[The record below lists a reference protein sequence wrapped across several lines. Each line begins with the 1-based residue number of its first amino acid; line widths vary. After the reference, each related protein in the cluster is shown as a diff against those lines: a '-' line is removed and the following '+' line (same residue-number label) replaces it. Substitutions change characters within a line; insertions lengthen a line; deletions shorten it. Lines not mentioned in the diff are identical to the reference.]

1 MIGVSRLGEGLVHAL
16 VHTWIVPENAR
27 IGMRYAWRDPQLDD
41 GVLRGDFWLAP
52 GKAGALDHINPTLA
66 EHCTVV
72 SGTAEFRL
80 GDRRWRA
87 VAGGQAVLPAGV
99 PHNFR
104 NAGSDELQVFV
115 EGHPVEGH
123 PRSEYREFL
132 DAVFDHGG
140 PTTARGLPLNPL
152 RLAVIQAR
160 YPDAIYLCSV
170 PRRLQRGLT
179 KLLAPLGR
187 MLGYRP

>member
-1 MIGVSRLGEGLVHAL
+1 
-16 VHTWIVPENAR
+16 
-27 IGMRYAWRDPQLDD
+27 MRYAWRDPQLDD

-52 GKAGALDHINPTLA
+52 GKPGPPDHINPLFA

-80 GDRRWRA
+80 ADRRWRA
-87 VAGGQAVLPAGV
+87 TAGEKAILPAGV
-99 PHNFR
+99 VHNFR
-104 NAGSDELQVFV
+104 NAGPDELHVYV
-115 EGHPVEGH
+115 EGHPVDGY
-123 PRSEYREFL
+123 SGAQYRDFL

-140 PTTARGLPLNPL
+140 PTTSRGLPLNPL
-152 RLAVIQAR
+152 RMAVIQAG
-160 YPDAIYLCSV
+160 YPDAIYLAGV
-170 PRRLQRGLT
+170 PKSAQRAAT

>member
-1 MIGVSRLGEGLVHAL
+1 M
-16 VHTWIVPENAR
+16 HTWVVPENAR
-27 IGMRYAWRDPQLDD
+27 IGMRYAWSDPQSDD

-52 GKAGALDHINPTLA
+52 GKAGALDHVNPLFA

-87 VAGGQAVLPAGV
+87 VAGEQAVLPPGV
-99 PHNFR
+99 LHNFR
-104 NAGSDELQVFV
+104 NAGSDELHVYV
-115 EGHPVEGH
+115 EAHPGGD
-123 PRSEYREFL
+123 YREFL
-132 DAVFDHGG
+132 DAVFERGG
-140 PTTARGLPLNPL
+140 PTTSRGLPMNPL
-152 RLAVIQAR
+152 RMAVIQAR
-160 YPDAIYLCSV
+160 YPDAIYLSSI
-170 PRRLQRGLT
+170 PRSLQRAAT

>member
-1 MIGVSRLGEGLVHAL
+1 M
-16 VHTWIVPENAR
+16 HTWVMPENAR

-41 GVLRGDFWLAP
+41 GVLRADFWLTP
-52 GKAGALDHINPTLA
+52 GKAGAIDHINPTFA

-87 VAGGQAVLPAGV
+87 AAGERAVFPPGV

-104 NAGSDELQVFV
+104 NAGSDELQVYV
-115 EGHPVEGH
+115 EGHPVEGC
-123 PRSEYREFL
+123 PRDEYRGFL

-140 PTTARGLPLNPL
+140 PMTSRGLPLNPL
-152 RLAVIQAR
+152 RTAVIQAR
-160 YPDAIYLCSV
+160 YSDAIYLASV
-170 PRRLQRGLT
+170 PRPLQRGLT
-179 KLLAPLGR
+179 KLLVPLGR

>member
-1 MIGVSRLGEGLVHAL
+1 
-16 VHTWIVPENAR
+16 
-27 IGMRYAWRDPQLDD
+27 MRYAWRDPQLDD
-41 GVLRGDFWLAP
+41 GVLRADFWLAP
-52 GKAGALDHINPTLA
+52 GKAGAPDHINPLFA

-72 SGTAEFRL
+72 SGTAAFRL

-87 VAGGQAVLPAGV
+87 AAGEQAVLPPGV

-104 NAGSDELQVFV
+104 NAGSDELQMYV

-123 PRSEYREFL
+123 PASEYREFL

-140 PTTARGLPLNPL
+140 PTTSRGLPLNPL
-152 RLAVIQAR
+152 RMAVIQAR
-160 YPDAIYLCSV
+160 YPDAIYLASV
-170 PRRLQRGLT
+170 PKSLQRGFT